1 MTFHARSDSL
11 CVRRPPAICDSDIIK
26 EVEGLV
32 QDVAEFATNLAK
44 DLADFIDSLPTPSK
58 LMRMA
63 VDFVKEK
70 LLSGDGL
77 CVRPN
82 CGGHVNSGRE
92 QNLVPAGIDDVEIL
106 ASHHAAPTPRAT
118 IRPPPTRSNIATTHT
133 PHLLLYAQHTV
144 SVTCAPPRVCGSM
157 CGTGT
162 YHVVRLLHG
171 V

>member
-1 MTFHARSDSL
+1 MTLETALGALPPSSRRAYDLASSFRSSKMTFHARSDSL

-32 QDVAEFATNLAK
+32 QDVAEFATNLAQ

-82 CGGHVNSGRE
+82 CGGHVNSGTE
-92 QNLVPAGIDDVEIL
+92 QNL
-106 ASHHAAPTPRAT
+106 
-118 IRPPPTRSNIATTHT
+118 RP
-133 PHLLLYAQHTV
+133 
-144 SVTCAPPRVCGSM
+144 GSYGEPGS
-157 CGTGT
+157 CWC
-162 YHVVRLLHG
+162 
-171 V
+171 

>member
-1 MTFHARSDSL
+1 MTYHARSDSL

-32 QDVAEFATNLAK
+32 QDVAEFATNLAQ
-44 DLADFIDSLPTPSK
+44 DLADFIYSLPTPSK

-63 VDFVKEK
+63 VDFVKDK

-82 CGGHVNSGRE
+82 CGGHVNSGTE
-92 QNLVPAGIDDVEIL
+92 QNLVTGINNVEIK

-118 IRPPPTRSNIATTHT
+118 IRPPPTRSNIATTRT
-133 PHLLLYAQHTV
+133 TTL
-144 SVTCAPPRVCGSM
+144 
-157 CGTGT
+157 
-162 YHVVRLLHG
+162 
-171 V
+171 